1 MIYFLPER
9 IYDYLVKNNASDVLD
24 KLNSLSD
31 KYNSFTTFEEYV
43 NYSSIFT
50 ETDNNKETYAEIEEA
65 IKTALK
71 DKAGLL
77 QEFELISSTS
87 IDESAISRDKVLDD
101 ENYLVML
108 IAYIDFRNADD
119 KDKYFKY
126 MDKFISYFESH
137 TSTSYSKCIYYIYI
151 QYKLL
156 TISSNKSFITTD
168 MTEEDITAKCMNT
181 IHKYYN
187 LALEYSDDKDNI
199 NSQFCEWVCFFIRN
213 INQTVEDNKIKVDL
227 ASLYEKLDYFLS
239 TEIGEYQYKNY
250 NYGYLR
256 FCDTMMMYL
265 LFTIANANKEKRF
278 IACKEL
284 LNKII
289 DTFNL
294 GLSDMTTLLR
304 GLSYYDKSKVL
315 KYVVLLRKYATIAIN
330 NGKLLNNKI
339 INATPDDLRFILSN
353 TLSETKMDNY
363 TANRIN
369 SEEAISQVDTE
380 AELMSNFIKLLGM

>member
-9 IYDYLVKNNASDVLD
+9 IYDYLIKNNASDVLD

-50 ETDNNKETYAEIEEA
+50 ETDNNKETYAEIEEV

-77 QEFELISSTS
+77 QEFELTISTS
-87 IDESAISRDKVLDD
+87 IDENSISRDKVLDD

-108 IAYIDFRNADD
+108 IDYIDFRNAND

-126 MDKFISYFESH
+126 MNKFISYFESH
-137 TSTSYSKCIYYIYI
+137 ASTSYSKFIYYFYI

-156 TISSNKSFITTD
+156 IISSNKSFITTD

-187 LALEYSDDKDNI
+187 LALEYSNDKDNI

-227 ASLYEKLDYFLS
+227 ASLYKKLDYFLS

-256 FCDTMMMYL
+256 FCDTMLMYL

-315 KYVVLLRKYATIAIN
+315 KYVVLLRKYAAIAIN

-339 INATPDDLRFILSN
+339 INVTPDDLRFILSN

>member
-9 IYDYLVKNNASDVLD
+9 IYEYLVKSNASDTLD
-24 KLNSLSD
+24 KLKSLSD

-50 ETDNNKETYAEIEEA
+50 ENDNNKETYAEIEESIRA
-65 IKTALK
+65 ALK

-77 QEFELISSTS
+77 QEFELFISNS
-87 IDESAISRDKVLDD
+87 IDENSISRDKVLDD
-101 ENYLVML
+101 ENYLAML
-108 IAYIDFRNADD
+108 ISYIDFRNAND

-126 MDKFISYFESH
+126 MDKFISYFDFH
-137 TSTSYSKCIYYIYI
+137 TSTSYSKFIYYSYI

-156 TISSNKSFITTD
+156 TISANKTFVTTD
-168 MTEEDITAKCMNT
+168 MTEEDIIAKCMNT

-199 NSQFCEWVCFFIRN
+199 NSQFCDWVCFFIRN

-227 ASLYEKLDYFLS
+227 APLYEKLDYFLS
-239 TEIGEYQYKNY
+239 TEIGDYQYKNY

-256 FCDTMMMYL
+256 FCDTMLMYL

-294 GLSDMTTLLR
+294 GLSDMVTLLR

-353 TLSETKMDNY
+353 ALTETKMDNY

-369 SEEAISQVDTE
+369 SEEAIRQVDTE

>member
-9 IYDYLVKNNASDVLD
+9 IYNYLVKNEVSDVLD

-31 KYNSFTTFEEYV
+31 KYNSFTTFEEYIR
-43 NYSSIFT
+43 YSSLFI
-50 ETDNNKETYAEIEEA
+50 EDDSNKDTYNEIDEA
-65 IKTALK
+65 IRTALK

-77 QEFELISSTS
+77 QEFEIITANSIEESS
-87 IDESAISRDKVLDD
+87 ISRDKVLDD
-101 ENYLVML
+101 ENYLASI
-108 IAYIDFRNADD
+108 IAYIDFRDADN

-126 MDKFISYFESH
+126 MNKFISYFEDH
-137 TSTSYSKCIYYIYI
+137 TAKDYSKFIYFNYI
-151 QYKLL
+151 QYKIL
-156 TISSNKSFITTD
+156 TVTSNDTFITED
-168 MTEEDITAKCMNT
+168 MSEEDITAKCINT

-199 NSQFCEWVCFFIRN
+199 NSQFCEWTCFFIRN
-213 INQTVEDNKIKVDL
+213 INQLVENHKIKIDL
-227 ASLYEKLDYFLS
+227 YPLYQKLDYFLS
-239 TEIGEYQYKNY
+239 TEIGDYQYKNY

-265 LFTIANANKEKRF
+265 LFSIANANKEERF
-278 IACKEL
+278 IACKAL

-294 GLSDMTTLLR
+294 GLSDMTTLFR
-304 GLSYYDKSKVL
+304 GLSYYDKSKVM
-315 KYVVLLRKYATIAIN
+315 KYAVLMRKYAAIAIN
-330 NGKLLNNKI
+330 NSKLLNSKI
-339 INATPDDLRFILSN
+339 INASPNDLKFILSN
-353 TLSETKMDNY
+353 TISDTKMDTY

-369 SEEAISQVDTE
+369 SEEAIKQVDTE